1 MIIDSQAFQHLEL
14 LELNSDNSIDQNG
27 SLFSWLDHT
36 ATKFGK
42 RRLKRWLCAPL
53 LNVEKINERLDAV
66 EDLRRNS
73 CLIDSW

>member
-1 MIIDSQAFQHLEL
+1 MGGEQV
-14 LELNSDNSIDQNG
+14 G

-36 ATKFGK
+36 VTKFGK

-66 EDLRRNS
+66 EDLRRES
-73 CLIDSW
+73 DLIMMW